1 MFVKIGVYIRLLLSD
16 DVQRSSRS
24 RRKSAT
30 MPFKK
35 FAQIGR
41 VIYINEGQ
49 YKGKLAV
56 IVDIIDTNRAL
67 IDGPC
72 HGVPRQ
78 QFKFCEMRLTTYVL
92 KICRG
97 MRTKLIRAAW
107 EEAKISEKFEAS
119 TWNKNINKGLLRSSM
134 TDFDRFKLGRAKQ
147 ARNKIVKSAYLR
159 LKRNILIAKRPTVKA
174 ARKLRG
180 QKLAKKKELKEKKP
194 KTWKPRKTRGP
205 RAARNKAKPAKTVK
219 AAK

>member
-1 MFVKIGVYIRLLLSD
+1 
-16 DVQRSSRS
+16 
-24 RRKSAT
+24 

-97 MRTKLIRAAW
+97 MRTKLIRTAW
-107 EEAKISEKFEAS
+107 EAAQITEKFEAS
-119 TWNKNINKGLLRSSM
+119 SWNKNINKGLLRASM

-147 ARNKIVKSAYLR
+147 AKNKIIKSAYMR
-159 LKRNILIAKRPTVKA
+159 LKKNIQLSKRPTVKA
-174 ARKLRG
+174 ARTARKA
-180 QKLAKKKELKEKKP
+180 KLAKKKEKREKSP
-194 KTWKPRKTRGP
+194 KSWKPRARRGP
-205 RAARNKAKPAKTVK
+205 RATRNKEGKPAKTVK

>member
-1 MFVKIGVYIRLLLSD
+1 
-16 DVQRSSRS
+16 
-24 RRKSAT
+24 

-180 QKLAKKKELKEKKP
+180 QKLAKKKVA
-194 KTWKPRKTRGP
+194 RKDCQDYLNQIGFCLLYKAGIFTCVCCCFPSPFFNMLYSCLHNFLCKQKRLL
-205 RAARNKAKPAKTVK
+205 AA
-219 AAK
+219 